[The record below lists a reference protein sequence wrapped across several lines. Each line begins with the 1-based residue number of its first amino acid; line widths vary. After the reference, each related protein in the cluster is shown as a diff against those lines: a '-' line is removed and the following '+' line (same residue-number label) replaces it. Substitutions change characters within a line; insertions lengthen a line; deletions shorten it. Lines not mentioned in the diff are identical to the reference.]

1 MEGNRRREQR
11 WGKAKNGGRKRSTLN
26 KGDHGRGGG
35 RGGRGGGRGRTYKR
49 GSVDSAPLPAKF
61 LTLASAA
68 GVYHPAAHGELRR
81 LGPIEYR
88 TSNVSARFLAT
99 SAIACSLV
107 GIFRIRNRTTR
118 PPGSGSH
125 SSTIQ
130 NVPSFAWH
138 FWTRRLALPACVTSR
153 SRVSPVR
160 YPRLPRLRAI
170 RSICRREDK
179 ADGAVDRGDRGRQ
192 RSAILGRLA
201 LGETMVRCSCCH
213 QLVAALVEVPSTR
226 QPVCARCLSQI
237 RGMLGVWDVLIARA
251 KQRTK
256 PSDA

>member
-1 MEGNRRREQR
+1 MC
-11 WGKAKNGGRKRSTLN
+11 
-26 KGDHGRGGG
+26 
-35 RGGRGGGRGRTYKR
+35 
-49 GSVDSAPLPAKF
+49 
-61 LTLASAA
+61 
-68 GVYHPAAHGELRR
+68 HPAAHGELRR

-88 TSNVSARFLAT
+88 TSNVSARFFAT

-118 PPGSGSH
+118 PPGSGSD

-160 YPRLPRLRAI
+160 YARLPRLRAI
-170 RSICRREDK
+170 RSICPREDK

-192 RSAILGRLA
+192 RQRYSSSPLRWGRRWSAAHAVISLSLRSWKCPVPGNRS
-201 LGETMVRCSCCH
+201 VH
-213 QLVAALVEVPSTR
+213 AAS
-226 QPVCARCLSQI
+226 ARFAACWEC
-237 RGMLGVWDVLIARA
+237 G
-251 KQRTK
+251 TC
-256 PSDA
+256 

>member
-35 RGGRGGGRGRTYKR
+35 GRGGRGGGRGRTYKR

-61 LTLASAA
+61 LALANAA
-68 GVYHPAAHGELRR
+68 GVCHPAAHGELRR

-88 TSNVSARFLAT
+88 TSNVSARFFAT

-130 NVPSFAWH
+130 NVPSFAWY

-160 YPRLPRLRAI
+160 YARLPRLRAI
-170 RSICRREDK
+170 RSICPREDK

-192 RSAILGRLA
+192 RQRYSSSPCVGGDDGPLLMLSSACR
-201 LGETMVRCSCCH
+201 
-213 QLVAALVEVPSTR
+213 
-226 QPVCARCLSQI
+226 CARGSAQYPATGLCTLPQPDS
-237 RGMLGVWDVLIARA
+237 RHAGSVGRA
-251 KQRTK
+251 DRQGEAADETE
-256 PSDA
+256 